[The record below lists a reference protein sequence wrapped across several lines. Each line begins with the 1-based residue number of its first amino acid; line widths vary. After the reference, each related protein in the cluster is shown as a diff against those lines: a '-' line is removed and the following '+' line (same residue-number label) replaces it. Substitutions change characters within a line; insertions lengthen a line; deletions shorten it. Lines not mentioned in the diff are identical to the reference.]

1 MSKKYFR
8 IFAIIILVLLSY
20 GNTLTLDYALDD
32 RLVIFENDYTL
43 KGTDGVK
50 DVLTKDSFSGYFGHS
65 KNLVAGG
72 RYRPLAQ
79 LTFILE
85 YELFGNEIKDKVG
98 FNRDP
103 KNEEL
108 FISTNLPFISHLVN
122 ILLYMLLCVLIYK
135 TLHMILK
142 KWEHEKWYLSIPF
155 LATILF
161 ALHPLH
167 TEAVANIKGRDEIM
181 SMLGAFIALFA
192 SIKYITHKKWYFLI
206 LSFLGMMFGLFS
218 KENAI
223 TFLAIV
229 PLSIYFLNEKK
240 RSNDYWITLI
250 PLVIASIIFLFVR
263 SKVLGAFM
271 AEEVNPNILNNPFVF
286 ATPFEE
292 LATVILTWGIYLKLM
307 LFPHPL
313 THDYYPHQ
321 IEVTN
326 FANPMVLFLVLFL
339 IAIIYYSVIW
349 FRKKSLFSF
358 AVLFFI
364 ITFSITSNLLF
375 SVGTFMNERFLFV
388 SLLGFTILLAF
399 GIQFLILKFAKTNKL
414 LPYLLLLPLLT
425 FYVGKTIARNFTWK
439 DDVTLFTTDVL
450 VSSNSIKCNVS
461 AGGSYLKLYKE
472 DKKEKY
478 LKESEKYLNKALKL
492 DPTSINAQ
500 LLMGEYYFLR
510 ADYKTSY
517 EIYQNIVNNDPSNSL
532 AAKNVE
538 IVLTKWKGDRLNEI
552 GDMIIKGQIQEAF
565 IAIDQILKENP
576 QNPDAIG
583 LKGKIF
589 GQGLQKMD
597 SARTYFNKALAIDP
611 NHVVSLENMG
621 VSYAIEGK
629 LEVALQY
636 LNRAQKLNPNSET
649 IKKNIEM
656 IQKSMVNGR

>member
-43 KGTDGVK
+43 KGTDGIK
-50 DVLTKDSFSGYFGHS
+50 DVLTKDSFSGYFGHT

-79 LTFILE
+79 ISFILE
-85 YELFGNEIKDKVG
+85 YELFGNDIKDKVG

-103 KNEEL
+103 KNEQL
-108 FISTNLPFISHLVN
+108 FNDTLLPFISHLVN
-122 ILLYMLLCVLIYK
+122 ILLYMLLCVLVYQ
-135 TLHMILK
+135 TLKIILI
-142 KWEHEKWYLSIPF
+142 KWDHEKWYLSIPF

-161 ALHPLH
+161 ALHPIH

-181 SMLGAFIALFA
+181 SMLGAFFALYA
-192 SIKYITHKKWYFLI
+192 SIKYVNTKKWYFLI
-206 LSFLGMMFGLFS
+206 LSFFAMLFGLFS

-240 RSNDYWITLI
+240 RSNDYYITLI
-250 PLVIASIIFLFVR
+250 PLVVASFIFLFIR

-286 ATPFEE
+286 ATPFEKI
-292 LATVILTWGIYLKLM
+292 ATVILTWGIYLKLM
-307 LFPHPL
+307 IFPHPL

-326 FANPMVLFLVLFL
+326 FANPMVLILVIFL
-339 IAIIYYSVIW
+339 IVIIYYSLKW
-349 FRKKSLFSF
+349 LRKKSILSF
-358 AVLFFI
+358 ATLFFI

-388 SLLGFTILLAF
+388 SLLGFTILVAF
-399 GIQFLILKFAKTNKL
+399 GFQFLILKFLKTNKY
-414 LPYLLLLPLLT
+414 LPFLLLFPLLT
-425 FYVGKTIARNFTWK
+425 FYVGKTFARNFTWK

-461 AGGSYLKLYKE
+461 AGGSYIRLFKE
-472 DKKEKY
+472 EKKEKY
-478 LKESEKYLNKALKL
+478 LKECKKYLDKALKL
-492 DPTSINAQ
+492 DQSSVNAR
-500 LLMGEYYFLR
+500 LLLGEYYFLKE
-510 ADYKTSY
+510 DYKTSY
-517 EIYQNIVNNDPSNSL
+517 QTYQDIVNSDPSNDL
-532 AAKNVE
+532 AARNVQ

-552 GDMIIKGQIQEAF
+552 GDMIINGQIQEAF
-565 IAIDQILKENP
+565 IAVDKILLENP

-597 SARTYFNKALAIDP
+597 SARYYFNKALAINP

-629 LEVALQY
+629 LDIALQY
-636 LNRAQKLNPNSET
+636 LKRAQKLNPSSET
-649 IKKNIEM
+649 INKNIEM
-656 IQKSMVNGR
+656 IMKTMVDSQ

>member
-8 IFAIIILVLLSY
+8 IVAIIILVLLSY
-20 GNTLTLDYALDD
+20 GNTLTLDYTLDD

-43 KGTDGVK
+43 KGTDGIK
-50 DVLTKDSFSGYFGHS
+50 DVLTKDSFSGYFGHT

-79 LTFILE
+79 ISFILE
-85 YELFGNEIKDKVG
+85 YELFGSEIKDKVG

-108 FISTNLPFISHLVN
+108 FVSTNLPFISHLVN
-122 ILLYMLLCVLIYK
+122 LLLYLLLSILVYQTLLI
-135 TLHMILK
+135 ILK
-142 KWEHEKWYLSIPF
+142 KWDHEKWYLSIPF

-161 ALHPLH
+161 ALHPIH

-192 SIKYITHKKWYFLI
+192 SVKYVTHRKWYFLI
-206 LSFLGMMFGLFS
+206 LSFLGMLFGLFS

-223 TFLAIV
+223 TFLAIL
-229 PLSIYFLNEKK
+229 PLSIYFLNDKK
-240 RSNDYWITLI
+240 RSSDYWITLI
-250 PLVIASIIFLFVR
+250 PLVISSIIFLIVR

-286 ATPFEE
+286 ATPFEKF
-292 LATVILTWGIYLKLM
+292 ATVILTWGIYLKLM
-307 LFPHPL
+307 IFPHPL

-321 IEVTN
+321 IELTN
-326 FANPMVLFLVLFL
+326 FSNPIVLILLLLL
-339 IAIIYYSVIW
+339 IVIVFYAVKW
-349 FRKKSLFSF
+349 FRKKSIISF

-388 SLLGFTILLAF
+388 SLLGFTIFIAF
-399 GIQFLILKFAKTNKL
+399 GIQFVIQKFSKITKVLPIILIF
-414 LPYLLLLPLLT
+414 PILT
-425 FYVGKTIARNFTWK
+425 FYIGKTFARNFTWK

-478 LKESEKYLNKALKL
+478 LKESKKYLDKALKL
-492 DPTSINAQ
+492 DPTSVNAQ
-500 LLMGEYYFLR
+500 LLFGEYYFLK
-510 ADYKTSY
+510 ADYKTSF
-517 EIYQNIVNNDPSNSL
+517 EIYQNIVNNDPSNTL
-532 AAKNVE
+532 AATNVE
-538 IVLTKWKGDRLNEI
+538 IVLTKWKGNQLEEI
-552 GDMIIKGQIQEAF
+552 GDMILKGQFQNAF
-565 IAIDQILKENP
+565 IAVDQILIENP
-576 QNPDAIG
+576 QNPDAIS

-597 SARTYFNKALAIDP
+597 TARFYFNKALAINP
-611 NHVVSLENMG
+611 NHIVSLENMG

-629 LEVALQY
+629 LELALQY
-636 LNRAQKLNPNSET
+636 LTRAQKLNPNSET
-649 IKKNIEM
+649 INKNIEM
-656 IQKSMVNGR
+656 IKKSMVERE

>member
-8 IFAIIILVLLSY
+8 IVAIIILVLLSY
-20 GNTLTLDYALDD
+20 GNTLTLDYTLDD

-43 KGTDGVK
+43 KGTDGIN
-50 DVLTKDSFSGYFGHS
+50 DVLTKDSFSGYFGHT

-79 LTFILE
+79 ISFILE
-85 YELFGNEIKDKVG
+85 YELFGSEIKDKVG

-108 FISTNLPFISHLVN
+108 FLSTNLPFISHLVN
-122 ILLYMLLCVLIYK
+122 VLLYLMLSILVYQTLLI
-135 TLHMILK
+135 ILK
-142 KWEHEKWYLSIPF
+142 KWDNPKWYLSIPF
-155 LATILF
+155 LATLLF
-161 ALHPLH
+161 ALHPIH

-181 SMLGAFIALFA
+181 SMLGAFFALYA
-192 SIKYITHKKWYFLI
+192 SVRYVNTKKWDFLV
-206 LSFLGMMFGLFS
+206 LSFLGMLFGLFS

-229 PLSIYFLNEKK
+229 PLSIYFLNDKK
-240 RSNDYWITLI
+240 RSSDYWITLI
-250 PLVIASIIFLFVR
+250 PLMIASLIFLYIR

-286 ATPFEE
+286 ATPFEKF
-292 LATVILTWGIYLKLM
+292 ATVILTWGIYLKLM
-307 LFPHPL
+307 IFPHPL

-321 IEVTN
+321 IELTN
-326 FANPMVLFLVLFL
+326 FANPIVLFLLLLL
-339 IAIIYYSVIW
+339 IVIVFYAVKW
-349 FRKKSLFSF
+349 LRKKSIFSY
-358 AVLFFI
+358 AILFFI

-388 SLLGFTILLAF
+388 SLLGFTILLSF
-399 GIQFLILKFAKTNKL
+399 GIHFIVQKFSNIGKL
-414 LPYLLLLPLLT
+414 LPYFILFPIFT
-425 FYVGKTIARNFTWK
+425 FYIGKTFARNLTWK

-472 DKKEKY
+472 NKKERY
-478 LKESEKYLNKALKL
+478 LKESKKYLDKALKL
-492 DPTSINAQ
+492 DPTSVNAQ
-500 LLMGEYYFLR
+500 LLFGEYYFLKE
-510 ADYKTSY
+510 DYKTAFQT
-517 EIYQNIVNNDPSNSL
+517 YQDIVNRDPSNDL
-532 AAKNVE
+532 AARNVQ
-538 IVLTKWKGDRLNEI
+538 IVLTKWNGDRLNQI
-552 GDMIIKGQIQEAF
+552 GDMIINGQIQEAF
-565 IAIDQILKENP
+565 IAVDKILLENP

-589 GQGLQKMD
+589 GQGLQRMD
-597 SARTYFNKALAIDP
+597 SARIYFNKALAINP

-629 LEVALQY
+629 LELALQY
-636 LNRAQKLNPNSET
+636 LTRAQKLNPNSET

-656 IQKSMVNGR
+656 IKKSKANSQ